1 MELSIYLKAKLISL
15 ESKSKRNSNGKMIK
29 IENLTKQLI
38 EEIGEDPSREGLL
51 KTPSRVSKAWSF
63 SQEVIIKT

>member
-1 MELSIYLKAKLISL
+1 ME
-15 ESKSKRNSNGKMIK
+15 NDK

-51 KTPSRVSKAWSF
+51 KLPQEYQKLGVF